1 MLKSVL
7 FLLVMI
13 CLLTTPTRAY
23 EAYNNSN
30 LFVLRKFELELKQ
43 KEEQELKNLLLL
55 TDENVQQT
63 PVIDETDVCGM
74 VALKAEQDN
83 QIKPNLLQTIALVE
97 SGRFDKKIGRKVAW
111 PWTVHANGHGH
122 YYKTKEE
129 AVAAVHVFLAQGIT
143 NIDVG
148 CMQINLKYHGQ
159 AFNNVEEAM
168 DPQKNVTYGAKFL
181 LSLYKRNGQ
190 SWQKTAMQYHSKNH
204 QKGLNYKYRLEK
216 QYAQYI
222 NAYDK
227 AQTLF

>member
-23 EAYNNSN
+23 EAYNNSS
-30 LFVLRKFELELKQ
+30 LFVLRDILLKQ
-43 KEEQELKNLLLL
+43 TEGQELNNLLLL

-63 PVIDETDVCGM
+63 PVIDKTDVCGTA
-74 VALKAEQDN
+74 ALKAEKDN
-83 QIKPNLLQTIALVE
+83 HIKPNLLQTIALVE
-97 SGRFDKKIGRKVAW
+97 SGRFDKNAGHKVAW
-111 PWTVHANGHGH
+111 PWTVQANGHGH

-129 AVAAVHVFLAQGIT
+129 AVAKVYELQAQGVT

-148 CMQINLKYHGQ
+148 CMQINLKYHGH
-159 AFNNVEEAM
+159 AFNSVEEAM
-168 DPQKNVTYGAKFL
+168 DPQKNVAYSAKFL
-181 LSLYKRNGQ
+181 LSLYMKNGKN
-190 SWQKTAMQYHSKNH
+190 WQKTAMQYHSKNH
-204 QKGLNYKYRLEK
+204 TKGLNYKFRLEK

-227 AQTLF
+227 NQTLF